1 MLFCNLIKSRKPT
14 DVKIKLHDKIY
25 DGTVVKDKTYY
36 GGRKI
41 VIPMIKEGDE
51 EIYAGPTTLS
61 YRLYKE
67 NIIG

>member
-1 MLFCNLIKSRKPT
+1 MLFCKLYKSRT
-14 DVKIKLHDKIY
+14 NTQVKIKLHDKIY
-25 DGTVVKDKTYY
+25 EGTIVKDKSYW